1 MGLFRRLL
9 QRIFNPDDQARSSHK
24 RFIVAFNSGACFCVL
39 GHLWFILA
47 FLMAEA
53 PILVGVNVLSAALWI
68 YLVFYSYRSLKLTLY
83 LGVSEI
89 GLHASLASYL
99 VGWDTAFNLFN
110 FGFALILFLAPRE
123 FLKQKLILFL
133 IVCSSYFGSFALHLT
148 MPPYYRISEFWQ
160 NFFVVQNS
168 TILILALAMIGAY
181 YSYVADSFEE
191 ALTLE
196 YERSEKVLRNLVP
209 DHIARRLK
217 TGPGLIADAIPQAHI
232 LFADLV
238 GFTEFAGRTDAKRL
252 VDLLN
257 ELFSEFDLLT
267 NRYGLE
273 KIKTIGDAYMVAG
286 GLTGKVKESAGAMGD
301 LAVAMLAVLEAFNR
315 KHRIDWNLR
324 IGIHSGPVIAGV
336 IGHSKSTYDLW
347 GDTVNLASRLEAMGS
362 KGRIHISE
370 AYLRWVA
377 EDFECSEV
385 KSVNLQPED
394 YRQRLQATCF
404 LLKRR
409 LRLDRAG

>member
-1 MGLFRRLL
+1 MRLFRRLF

-39 GHLWFILA
+39 GHLWFIFA
-47 FLMAEA
+47 FLMADA
-53 PILVGVNVLSAALWI
+53 PILAVVNVFSTALWI
-68 YLVFYSYRSLKLTLY
+68 YLTFFSYRSLKRALY

-89 GLHASLASYL
+89 ALHAALASLL
-99 VGWDTAFNLFN
+99 VGWHTAFNLFN

-123 FLKQKLILFL
+123 FLKQKIILFL
-133 IVCSSYFGSFALHLT
+133 IICANYFGCFALQLT
-148 MPPYYRISEFWQ
+148 IAPYYRISEFWQ

-168 TILILALAMIGAY
+168 VILILALAMIGAY
-181 YSYVADSFEE
+181 YSYVADSFED
-191 ALTLE
+191 ALSLE
-196 YERSEKVLRNLVP
+196 YERSERVLRNLVP
-209 DHIARRLK
+209 DHIAARLK
-217 TGPGLIADAIPQAHI
+217 SGSGLIADAVPQAHI

-238 GFTEFAGRTDAKRL
+238 GFTEFAGRTDPKRL

-267 NRYGLE
+267 SRYGLE

-286 GLTGKVKESAGAMGD
+286 GLTGSVKESASAMAD
-301 LAVAMLAVLEAFNR
+301 FALAMLTALEAFNR
-315 KHRIDWNLR
+315 KHQIDWNLR

-347 GDTVNLASRLEAMGS
+347 GDTVNLASRLEAMGI

-370 AYLRWVA
+370 AYHQWIG
-377 EDFECSEV
+377 EEFECSGV
-385 KSVNLQPED
+385 KSVNLQPDD
-394 YRQRLQATCF
+394 YRQRLQATCY

-409 LRLDRAG
+409 LKVNLAS